1 MVGYVG
7 KTSLENVLS
16 ARGVSSSLLSK
27 GSMEGLNEIC
37 TSISSEY
44 IQLPQSYFVTYRKK
58 LEEVVFFEEEFLHK
72 KIRNKDVYVIIVPW
86 LIFQKMQLSTMVI
99 GQH

>member
-1 MVGYVG
+1 
-7 KTSLENVLS
+7 
-16 ARGVSSSLLSK
+16 
-27 GSMEGLNEIC
+27 MEGLNEIC

-72 KIRNKDVYVIIVPW
+72 KIQRHKETKTFMWIIVPW

-99 GQH
+99 G

>member
-1 MVGYVG
+1 
-7 KTSLENVLS
+7 
-16 ARGVSSSLLSK
+16 
-27 GSMEGLNEIC
+27 MEGLNEIC

-72 KIRNKDVYVIIVPW
+72 KIRNKDVYVDYSAMADIPEDAVKHHGDWIA
-86 LIFQKMQLSTMVI
+86 LR
-99 GQH
+99 